1 MKDLQGGVALV
12 TGGASGIGFGIARA
26 LLSSGMR
33 VVIADIREDHMARA
47 MAELRGEPC
56 HFLQL
61 DVADRSAWCRA
72 AEEVARLCG
81 KLHVL
86 CNNAGIGVLK
96 DLRTST
102 REDWDWLMS
111 VNLRGVIHGVTAML
125 PLIRA
130 HQEGGHIMATS
141 SMGGLIVGES
151 GGIYSAGKF
160 GVVAYMECLRE
171 DLAPENIGVSVLCPA
186 AVNTNIFDH
195 ASMRPGR
202 AAGAATSE
210 PDGLDPEI
218 AKRLLAQ
225 GRSPL
230 EVGEMVREAI
240 LRNDPYIFTDRRV
253 EGDVSARRDALLAAA
268 PA

>member
-1 MKDLQGGVALV
+1 MKALHGRVALV

-33 VVIADIREDHMARA
+33 VLIADIREDHMAKA
-47 MAELRGEPC
+47 MADLRGESC

-61 DVADRSAWCRA
+61 DVADRFAWRRA

-96 DLRTST
+96 DLRKST
-102 REDWDWLMS
+102 RQDWDWLMG
-111 VNLRGVIHGVTAML
+111 VNLRGVIQGVTAML

-141 SMGGLIVGES
+141 SMGGLIVGDS
-151 GGIYSAGKF
+151 GGMYSAGKF
-160 GVVAYMECLRE
+160 GVVAYMECLRP
-171 DLAPENIGVSVLCPA
+171 DLASEDIGVSVLCPA

-202 AAGAATSE
+202 PAGAATSE

-225 GRSPL
+225 GRNPL
-230 EVGEMVREAI
+230 EVGDMVREAI

-253 EGDVSARRDALLAAA
+253 QSDVGARKGALLAAVCA
-268 PA
+268 

>member
-1 MKDLQGGVALV
+1 MEELSGRVALV

-33 VVIADIREDHMARA
+33 VLIADIREDHMARA
-47 MAELRGEPC
+47 MTDLRGEPC
-56 HFLQL
+56 HPLRL
-61 DVADRSAWCRA
+61 DVADPAAWCRA
-72 AEEVARLCG
+72 AAEVERLYG

-96 DLRTST
+96 TLRTST
-102 REDWDWLMS
+102 PQDWDWLMG
-111 VNLRGVIHGVTAML
+111 VNLRGVIYGVTAML

-130 HQEGGHIMATS
+130 HGEGGHIMATS

-160 GVVAYMECLRE
+160 GVVAYMECLRQ
-171 DLAPENIGVSVLCPA
+171 DLAPANIGASVLCPA

-195 ASMRPGR
+195 ATMRPGLDGP
-202 AAGAATSE
+202 AAMPQS
-210 PDGLDPEI
+210 DGLDPEI
-218 AKRLLAQ
+218 AKKLLAQ
-225 GRSPL
+225 GRDPL
-230 EVGEMVREAI
+230 EVGGMVREAI
-240 LRNDPYIFTDRRV
+240 RRNDPYIFTDRRV
-253 EGDVSARRDALLAAA
+253 KGDVIARRDALLAAV